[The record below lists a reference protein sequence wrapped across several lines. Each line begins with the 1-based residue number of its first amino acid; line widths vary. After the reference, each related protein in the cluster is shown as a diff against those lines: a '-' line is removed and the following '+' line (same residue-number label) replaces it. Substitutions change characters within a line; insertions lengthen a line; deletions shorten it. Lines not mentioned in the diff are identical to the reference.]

1 MGSFKYDKVYLKD
14 SFTIAGPLEKK
25 GLIKD
30 YNLTMNDY
38 YNGKETFEQTEI
50 GMQKSVIDNLL
61 YNNKLIES
69 NIDLLLGGDLINQNC
84 ITNTNASHYQIPYF
98 GMYSACATFNE
109 SLIIAANFIA
119 SNSMQNIICVTSSH
133 NLTAERQ
140 YRYPVEY
147 GPNRKLYSS
156 HTVTGAVA
164 ALVSNQ
170 KSKFKIEAA
179 TIGEAIDYGVKDANN
194 MGAIMAPA
202 AADTLFKHL
211 NDLSRNINYYD
222 VILTGD
228 LGKYGSILFKE
239 VAQRKYNLNV
249 SNHQDAAC
257 LIYNS
262 NQEVYAGGSGPV
274 CLPLVLFNKILKEK
288 KYKKILLL
296 ATGSLHSKVMVD
308 QHMPLTGICHAVSLE
323 VTK

>member
-14 SFTIAGPLEKK
+14 SFSIVGPLEKK

-30 YNLTMNDY
+30 YNLTISDY
-38 YNGKETFEQTEI
+38 YNGEETFEKAEI
-50 GMQKSVIDNLL
+50 GMQKIVVDNLL

-109 SLIIAANFIA
+109 SLIIAANFIV
-119 SNSMQNIICVTSSH
+119 SNAMQNVICVTSSH

-156 HTVTGAVA
+156 HTVTGAVS

-170 KSKFKIEAA
+170 KSKVRIESA
-179 TIGEAIDYGVKDANN
+179 TIGEAIDYGITDANN

-211 NDLSRNINYYD
+211 TDLGRNASYYD
-222 VILTGD
+222 LVLTGD

-239 VAQRKYNLNV
+239 VAQKKYKLNF

-308 QHMPLTGICHAVSLE
+308 QHMPLMGICHAVSLE

>member
-1 MGSFKYDKVYLKD
+1 MSSFKYSNVFLKD
-14 SFTIAGPLEKK
+14 SFTIVGPLEKK
-25 GLIKD
+25 GRIKG

-38 YNGKETFEQTEI
+38 YNKESTFEKTEI
-50 GMQKSVIDNLL
+50 EMQKTVIDNLL

-69 NIDLLLGGDLINQNC
+69 NIDLLIGGDLINQNC
-84 ITNTNASHYQIPYF
+84 ITNTCASKYHIPYF
-98 GMYSACATFNE
+98 GIYNACATFNE
-109 SLIIAANFIA
+109 SLIIAANFIT
-119 SNSMQNIICVTSSH
+119 SNTMQNIICVTSSH

-140 YRYPVEY
+140 YRYPIEY

-156 HTVTGAVA
+156 HTVTGAIA
-164 ALVSNQ
+164 ALVSGE
-170 KSKFKIEAA
+170 KSKVKIESS
-179 TIGEAIDYGVKDANN
+179 TIGESIDYGITDANN

-211 NDLSRNINYYD
+211 NDLERNPNYYD
-222 VILTGD
+222 LILTGD

-239 VAQRKYNLNV
+239 ISKRKYKLNV
-249 SNHQDAAC
+249 NNHEDAGC
-257 LIYNS
+257 LIYNE
-262 NQEVYAGGSGPV
+262 NQNVYAGGSGPV